1 MTAETMTIGEWFQS
15 YPGRGR
21 SCMANPLNAKKPT
34 PGKWQNP
41 NLTDTDLHESFNGKN
56 IGVLLREPSVG
67 RWISI

>member
-1 MTAETMTIGEWFQS
+1 
-15 YPGRGR
+15 
-21 SCMANPLNAKKPT
+21 MANPLNAKKPT

>member
-1 MTAETMTIGEWFQS
+1 MTAKTVTIGEWLQA

-21 SCMANPLNAKKPT
+21 SCMANPLNAKKPI
-34 PGKWQNP
+34 PDQWQNLS
-41 NLTDTDLHESFNGKN
+41 LTDTDLPESFNGKN